1 MGVSA
6 IGTGLG
12 SLSGLAAGNGS
23 PDNTRQMIQNK
34 LTELKKQKDS
44 CENDLRTVSDASVR
58 ASVRRKLN
66 GIGERISNLE
76 KRLENM
82 ETDKSKETD
91 EEECQTCKNRKYQ
104 DGSDD
109 PGVSFKMPTKI
120 APAAAE
126 AAVRGHEM
134 EHVYR
139 NRAKAA
145 REDKEVVYQ
154 NVTIKHGIC
163 PECGKPYV
171 AGGVTKTVTR
181 PKQDDRFNVGLEDP
195 TEKGRNF
202 NSVA

>member
-6 IGTGLG
+6 TGTGVG
-12 SLSGLAAGNGS
+12 SLTGLAAGNGS
-23 PDNTRQMIQNK
+23 PDNTRQTIQNK

-44 CENDLRTVSDASVR
+44 CENDLRTVSDESVK

-66 GIGERISNLE
+66 GIDERISNLE
-76 KRLENM
+76 RRLEGM
-82 ETDKSKETD
+82 DKDKAKKAE
-91 EEECQTCKNRKYQ
+91 EEECQTCNNRQYQ

-109 PGVSFKMPTKI
+109 PGVSYKLPTKI

-181 PKQDDRFNVGLEDP
+181 PKQDDRFNVGLEAPD
-195 TEKGRNF
+195 ENGRFF